1 MFIDDAKKVNT
12 AIKILFLILIILNCY
27 FIYVENNFIFNQL
40 NTYTSEL
47 NSIFLSYCGLN
58 YVFFSFNLLFGVYLI
73 ISIFIEKLNKFIY
86 TIFKWF
92 IIFYQISILATCS
105 IMTYYLSFNQII
117 FGFCVSSISLIS
129 IFLIN
134 EVIKW
139 FVKRKK
145 VSLLLTI
152 INSVLLLTSSIC
164 FFIIFHTNFS
174 IVIFSFYFVMFLIVE
189 TFKLLEIFDIYL
201 INYFME

>member
-1 MFIDDAKKVNT
+1 MFIDDAKKVNI

-40 NTYTSEL
+40 NTYTKEL

-92 IIFYQISILATCS
+92 IIFYQISILAICS

-117 FGFCVSSISLIS
+117 FFFFFFSISLIS

-139 FVKRKK
+139 FIKRKK

-164 FFIIFHTNFS
+164 FLIIFHTNFS

-189 TFKLLEIFDIYL
+189 TFKLLEIYDIYL